1 MGLEHGS
8 MQSEG
13 LRFNSS
19 WRLRIF
25 LCPMLVTRR
34 KNIFVQVILCRL
46 VSSVDN
52 CMYTFLLPVDFLS
65 EILVENA
72 KRRLTIP
79 QIKKER
85 WFSR

>member
-8 MQSEG
+8 MESEG

-25 LCPMLVTRR
+25 LRPTLVTRR
-34 KNIFVQVILCRL
+34 KTSLFKLSFVGWCP
-46 VSSVDN
+46 VDI
-52 CMYTFLLPVDFLS
+52 CLYTFLLPVDFLS